1 MRRSGICKGCDLI
14 MSKQLPDTPWHIGMP
29 KMKESDHRRL
39 NKWCVHYKESICK
52 EPKSGCYMLKCGGSS
67 HCRFYA
73 ENKKAS
79 EKIKRDTRT
88 QMEIDAENRRKHI
101 QSLKPKMQELVSSLD
116 DRRYLPVRN
125 LTKCYICGEKLLEFS
140 GSRKQC
146 TFCHMEYMDQVAWL
160 ADTRPMDGRF
170 VYVMGREKP
179 ATATNSRKK
188 ERCRFCNNNGKCL
201 DSNSALFRQ
210 RCDPEYCER
219 LKKKYP
225 DIKKLEVLKFTGVKY
240 IPLSSMM
247 AINMPKPKQSKIDS
261 AAEEIRR
268 NRGVT
273 TPIYLGVYGD
283 KYLIKEGYIWYLAA
297 CQCGLFCI
305 PATLELE
312 NVRKK

>member
-1 MRRSGICKGCDLI
+1 

-73 ENKKAS
+73 ESKKAS

-116 DRRYLPVRN
+116 DRRYLLVRN

-201 DSNSALFRQ
+201 DNNSALFRQ

-225 DIKKLEVLKFTGVKY
+225 DIKIAAFPHNSAYAVKNKITLIINIEITVSCKVLSFLTE
-240 IPLSSMM
+240 
-247 AINMPKPKQSKIDS
+247 N
-261 AAEEIRR
+261 
-268 NRGVT
+268 
-273 TPIYLGVYGD
+273 
-283 KYLIKEGYIWYLAA
+283 IKETFTHKSHIIRPVSI
-297 CQCGLFCI
+297 F
-305 PATLELE
+305 
-312 NVRKK
+312 K